1 MSTDLVYPEEGE
13 LVVVSVKSVKQ
24 NGADVTLDEY
34 EGVDGFIFIGEI
46 ASGWIKNIRRFVRE
60 GQRLICKVMPSRMD
74 GSSLKLS
81 LKSVSEERRRD
92 RLQQWKNEQRALQL
106 FKVLGEAQK
115 WKQEFASEL
124 LDQLT
129 EAYETLYGAFEEAAM
144 SEGTLS
150 DAGFEGDWIA
160 PFIEI
165 AVENI
170 IPPFVE
176 IRGTLTLT
184 VETNDGVLS
193 IREALLAAE
202 DLSSEEQEIEVNSFY
217 DGAPEYRIEL
227 KAPDFKTAEDAWTNA
242 TKACIEKP
250 IGKLS
255 SSKITQFSG
264 IRLLACRSK
273 PCERSSRRSKSN

>member
-13 LVVVSVKSVKQ
+13 LVVVSVKTVKQ

-34 EGVDGFIFIGEI
+34 EGVFGFIFIGEI

-106 FKVLGEAQK
+106 YKVLGEAQK
-115 WKQEFASEL
+115 WTPEFASEL
-124 LDQLT
+124 LDELM
-129 EAYETLYGAFEEAAM
+129 ESYETLYGAFEEAAM
-144 SEGTLS
+144 SEGTLT
-150 DAGFEGDWIA
+150 DAGFEGEWIA

-184 VETNDGVLS
+184 VETNDGVLT

-202 DLSSEEQEIEVNSFY
+202 GLSSEEQEI
-217 DGAPEYRIEL
+217 
-227 KAPDFKTAEDAWTNA
+227 
-242 TKACIEKP
+242 
-250 IGKLS
+250 
-255 SSKITQFSG
+255 
-264 IRLLACRSK
+264 
-273 PCERSSRRSKSN
+273 